1 MRTLIHERKLTL
13 RERVVINLKETWRN
27 KIFGLVMV
35 LLGIVAALISNDGTA
50 TVLMVP
56 LGTLIFFEKKDM
68 WRNY

>member
-1 MRTLIHERKLTL
+1 MRTLVRKQKLTL

-50 TVLMVP
+50 TIFMVP
-56 LGTLIFFEKKDM
+56 LGIFIFFEDRKSVV
-68 WRNY
+68 

>member
-1 MRTLIHERKLTL
+1 MRTLMRKRKLTL

-35 LLGIVAALISNDGTA
+35 LLGIVAAVICNDGTA
-50 TVLMVP
+50 TVFMVP
-56 LGTLIFFEKKDM
+56 LGICIFFEKKDI

>member
-1 MRTLIHERKLTL
+1 MRTLVRKQKLTL

-50 TVLMVP
+50 TIFTVP
-56 LGTLIFFEKKDM
+56 LGIFIFFEKKDI
-68 WRNY
+68 WRN

>member
-56 LGTLIFFEKKDM
+56 LGILIFFEKKDM